1 MVSASATR
9 RRETAT
15 AAAGAAPALEA
26 AGSPSPLRD
35 AESPII
41 MDWEIS
47 TAHGWGLFG
56 LHLAL
61 QLIRQGR
68 GTPALL
74 VPPDLRDATPVAR
87 ALLHPAA
94 AAQPVLAGIL
104 SSAGGQVVDTDYP
117 AIRGL
122 GPGLRP
128 APDSLRVRSPRN
140 AGVTFLEDT
149 AIPDEARAWG
159 NACDVLIAGS
169 RWTGAMLEGNG
180 LKNVRTV
187 QQGIDPAVFHPARRS
202 GLLDGRFVVFSGGK
216 LEYRKGQDLVVAAFR
231 IFVQRH
237 PEALL
242 VAAWHNPWP
251 GTVAGVDCMEHVRG
265 VPTPDGAG
273 GLRIEDWLV
282 ANGIPAGNLLVP
294 GPVPNPAMALLLR
307 DADLAVFPNRCEG
320 GTNLVAMEAMATG
333 VPCILS
339 ANTGHLDLIQD
350 GNCYPLT
357 LQRPVAG
364 GCPLYQ
370 GYEGWGESD
379 VGEIVE
385 LMERAFTHRAEAR
398 ARGTLASEWMLREWT
413 WETRMTDL
421 LDVLAEHQV
430 L

>member
-1 MVSASATR
+1 MTAAPATR
-9 RRETAT
+9 RPGTSSAPPP
-15 AAAGAAPALEA
+15 AAVEPEI
-26 AGSPSPLRD
+26 GSPSRRA

-41 MDWEIS
+41 IDWELS
-47 TAHGWGLFG
+47 TAHGWGIFG

-74 VPPDLRDATPVAR
+74 LPPDLRDASPLAR
-87 ALLHPAA
+87 ALLHPAVS
-94 AAQPVLAGIL
+94 AQPVLARIL
-104 SSAGGQVVDTDYP
+104 SDAGGHIVDADYP

-122 GPGLRP
+122 GPGLEPGP
-128 APDSLRVRSPRN
+128 AGARLRTPRN

-149 AIPDEARAWG
+149 AISDQARAWG

-169 RWTGAMLEGNG
+169 HWTARLLAANG
-180 LKNVRTV
+180 LARVRTV
-187 QQGIDPAVFHPARRS
+187 QQGIDPSVFHPGPRS
-202 GLLDGRFVVFSGGK
+202 GLLEGRFVIFSGGK

-231 IFVQRH
+231 IFLQRH

-242 VAAWHNPWP
+242 VAAWHNAWP
-251 GTVAGVDCMEHVRG
+251 RTTVGVDRMDHVRG
-265 VPTPDGAG
+265 VPRADGAG
-273 GLRIEDWLV
+273 GLDIAAWLV
-282 ANGIPAGNLLVP
+282 ANGIPAENLLVP
-294 GPVPNPAMALLLR
+294 GPLPNSAMAPLLR
-307 DADLAVFPNRCEG
+307 DADVAVFPNRCEG

-339 ANTGHLDLIQD
+339 ANTGHLDLIRED
-350 GNCYPLT
+350 SCYPLT

-385 LMERAFTHRAEAR
+385 LMERVFAHRTESR
-398 ARGTLASEWMLREWT
+398 ARGGRASEWMLSEWT
-413 WETRMTDL
+413 WESRMSDL
-421 LDVLAEHQV
+421 LDVLAEHEIV
-430 L
+430 

>member
-1 MVSASATR
+1 M
-9 RRETAT
+9 T
-15 AAAGAAPALEA
+15 AALATQRLGASRVSPCA
-26 AGSPSPLRD
+26 AGLGGTPEAPEHRSPE
-35 AESPII
+35 APII
-41 MDWEIS
+41 IDWELS
-47 TAHGWGLFG
+47 TAHGWGVFG
-56 LHLAL
+56 LNLAL

-68 GTPALL
+68 GMPALL
-74 VPPDLRDATPVAR
+74 LQPDLRDASPVAR
-87 ALLHPAA
+87 ALLHQAVC
-94 AAQPVLAGIL
+94 AQPVLGRILADAGDH
-104 SSAGGQVVDTDYP
+104 VVDADYP

-122 GPGLRP
+122 GPGLAPQP
-128 APDSLRVRSPRN
+128 ASSRLRTPRN

-149 AIPDEARAWG
+149 VVSDQARAWG
-159 NACDVLIAGS
+159 NAFDVLIAGS
-169 RWTGAMLEGNG
+169 AWTGALLEANG
-180 LKNVRTV
+180 IGNVRV
-187 QQGIDPAVFHPARRS
+187 AQQGIDPAVFHPGPRS

-251 GTVAGVDCMEHVRG
+251 RTAAGVDRMEHVRG
-265 VPTPDGAG
+265 APGPDGVG
-273 GLRIEDWLV
+273 GLAIGPWLV
-282 ANGIPAGNLLVP
+282 ANGIPAENLLVP
-294 GPVPNPAMALLLR
+294 GPLPNAAMAPLLR

-339 ANTGHLDLIQD
+339 ANTGHLDLIQED
-350 GNCYPLT
+350 NCYPLT

-385 LMERAFTHRAEAR
+385 LMERVFAHRTESRTRGGR
-398 ARGTLASEWMLREWT
+398 AAEWMRGEWT
-413 WETRMTDL
+413 WENRMSDL
-421 LDVLAEHQV
+421 LDVLAEHEIV
-430 L
+430 